1 MVPHPSTPGND
12 PLPQSVAA
20 AVAPG
25 SQAVAVEHG
34 RARATAAPAIAG
46 ALRELLGE
54 DVRAWIDHG
63 FEVVKERTVRL
74 VLRGAIAGVPVHA
87 KVFRPDRFADR
98 ARDLLRGDRARR
110 EHDHLVRA
118 HGLGLPTVIPL
129 AHGLVRDGEAM
140 RSFVLTRTVDGAP
153 FEVASA
159 TAGQLARAGQ
169 LLRTVHDRGLA
180 PQDLHAG
187 NLLVA
192 RDGTLHLVDLTS
204 VRHGGDPGQR
214 ERARALAFFCHE
226 VDGGAVDPRM
236 RPLLT
241 AYLAAGPALPATF
254 AVELAAAT
262 RRWRAGALPA
272 FGRRAERDC
281 RHTATTRRRR
291 AEPRWFWHLLGP
303 GADDAMR
310 AACTTFAT
318 SPPAADK
325 EGRRGAVWLQPEF
338 VVKQRD
344 AAAARRLWR
353 ASYWLQFARVP
364 TPQPIA
370 MRLHGGRGLVF
381 VQHLAA
387 PNLASELAAGS
398 VPPAA
403 FVGIARRLGD
413 AVGRLHAHG
422 LGNRDLKFENLVRDP
437 RDGAIAMVD
446 LDGVRR
452 RPTLD
457 TRGRGA
463 DLGRLQAAFVAAG
476 TPGGATVRTAFLR
489 AYLRAHRHLL
499 TTTPIRRVLRAATQ
513 RAGEWA
519 EAHRAVRA
527 GR

>member
-20 AVAPG
+20 G
-25 SQAVAVEHG
+25 RQAVAVEHG
-34 RARATAAPAIAG
+34 GARAAAAPAIAT
-46 ALRELLGE
+46 ALRELLGV
-54 DVRAWIDHG
+54 DVRAWVDHG
-63 FEVVKERTVRL
+63 FAIVKERTVRL

-129 AHGLVRDGEAM
+129 AHGLVRDGEAL

-153 FEVASA
+153 FDVGAA
-159 TAGQLARAGQ
+159 DAGLLARAGE
-169 LLRTVHDRGLA
+169 LLRAVHDRGLA

-204 VRHGGDPGQR
+204 VRHGGDPSQS

-236 RPLLT
+236 RPLLA
-241 AYLAAGPALPATF
+241 AYLAAGPALPTTF
-254 AVELAAAT
+254 AGELAAAT

-291 AEPRWFWHLLGP
+291 AEPRWYWHLLGP
-303 GADDAMR
+303 GADATMR
-310 AACTTFAT
+310 EQCSAFAA
-318 SPPAADK
+318 SPPTADK
-325 EGRRGAVWLQPEF
+325 EGRRGAVWLRPDF
-338 VVKQRD
+338 AVKQRD

-370 MRLHGGRGLVF
+370 LRLHGGRGLVF

-387 PNLASELAAGS
+387 PNLASELTAGS
-398 VPPAA
+398 VAPTA

-422 LGNRDLKFENLVRDP
+422 LGNRDLKLENLVRDP

-476 TPGGATVRTAFLR
+476 APGGTAVRAAFLR
-489 AYLRAHRHLL
+489 AYLRAHRQLL
-499 TTTPIRRVLRAATQ
+499 TTTPIRRVLRTATQ
-513 RAGEWA
+513 RAGAWA

-527 GR
+527 GG

>member
-20 AVAPG
+20 G
-25 SQAVAVEHG
+25 RQAVAVEHG
-34 RARATAAPAIAG
+34 GARAAAAPAIAA
-46 ALRELLGE
+46 ALRELLGV
-54 DVRAWIDHG
+54 DVRSWVDHG
-63 FEVVKERTVRL
+63 FAIVKERTVRL

-129 AHGLVRDGEAM
+129 AHGLVRDGEAL

-153 FEVASA
+153 FDVGTAIAEQLASA
-159 TAGQLARAGQ
+159 GR

-192 RDGTLHLVDLTS
+192 RDGSLHLVDLTS

-325 EGRRGAVWLQPEF
+325 EGRRGAVWLRPEF
-338 VVKQRD
+338 VGKQRD

-398 VPPAA
+398 VPPAT

>member
-20 AVAPG
+20 
-25 SQAVAVEHG
+25 SRQAVEHG
-34 RARATAAPAIAG
+34 GARAAAAPAIAA
-46 ALRELLGE
+46 ALRELLGV
-54 DVRAWIDHG
+54 DVRAWVDHG
-63 FEVVKERTVRL
+63 FTIVKERTVRL
-74 VLRGAIAGVPVHA
+74 VLRGAVAGVPVHA

-118 HGLGLPTVIPL
+118 HGLGLPTVMPL
-129 AHGLVRDGEAM
+129 AHGLVRDGEAL
-140 RSFVLTRTVDGAP
+140 RSFVLTHTVEGAP
-153 FEVASA
+153 YDVGTA
-159 TAGQLARAGQ
+159 TADQLARAGK
-169 LLRTVHDRGLA
+169 LLRAVHDRGLA

-204 VRHGGDPGQR
+204 VRHGGDPGLR

-226 VDGGAVDPRM
+226 VDAGAVDPCM
-236 RPLLT
+236 RPLLA
-241 AYLAAGPALPATF
+241 AYLAAGPALPARF
-254 AVELAAAT
+254 ATELAAAT

-303 GADDAMR
+303 GADEAMR
-310 AACTTFAT
+310 AACTAFAT

-325 EGRRGAVWLQPEF
+325 EGRRGAVWLRPEF
-338 VVKQRD
+338 AVKQRD

-370 MRLHGGRGLVF
+370 MRLHGGQGLVF
-381 VQHLAA
+381 VQRL
-387 PNLASELAAGS
+387 PNPSLASELVAGS
-398 VPPAA
+398 VPPPR
-403 FVGIARRLGD
+403 FVGIARSLGN

-437 RDGAIAMVD
+437 DNGAIAMVD

-463 DLGRLQAAFVAAG
+463 DLGRLQAAFAAAG
-476 TPGGATVRTAFLR
+476 EPGGTAIRRAFLR
-489 AYLRAHRHLL
+489 AYLRAHRQLL
-499 TTTPIRRVLRAATQ
+499 TTTPIRRVLRAASQ

-527 GR
+527 GG